1 MKKSFKSVGYAL
13 LAGLMLFSAGCSTG
27 QAPETKKYTVT
38 FSQDG
43 FADVSYSVEEGASI
57 AQKDIPATK
66 PVEGYT
72 VVWEEKSLTNIQ
84 KDITIE
90 AIATPNDYTVTYLLD
105 TEEGETLETGLTQT
119 ITYDSAYTLATP
131 TLYGYTFAGWQLED
145 QTIVS
150 QTGTQWKIAKDI
162 TVSATWSGNYYTLT
176 FVDQNGVS
184 TPVIVEN
191 GDTIQES
198 QIPAIEQT
206 KTGYELSWNVLDFSQ
221 ITSNTNVSIKETAKT
236 YTITYAA
243 TGDPIDGT
251 TVELTYDALCSAL
264 NMSLTKEGY
273 NFQGWKYGD
282 ALYTNETKWNIAND
296 VTLVAN
302 WVEKDKV
309 TVTFYNT
316 DGSATAKTIYKGETL
331 TDIPAIKTKEG
342 YTVDTQNWYL
352 DAACTQVASFAN
364 LQEGI
369 SVYAKATANKYV
381 ITYSVPE
388 DASVNNTQ
396 EQVTYDA
403 DYTLKTPTRE
413 LYTFGG
419 WTTADGKALPQT
431 GKWTTVGN
439 TTLTATWVANYYE
452 ITFVHLDNTVETIK
466 VENGKTLSASA
477 IPANQTKKGHTVAWT
492 ITDFTTVT
500 GNTTVNEVATAN
512 TYTIT
517 YQLKS
522 DESITGETTVTVTY
536 GEEFTLAV
544 PTNTDST
551 KKFNYWKNVL
561 TGEKVVGGTWL
572 YDTDITL
579 EVKWDILD
587 EEWTKNY

>member
-13 LAGLMLFSAGCSTG
+13 LSGLMLFSAGCSAG
-27 QAPETKKYTVT
+27 QTPETKKYTVT

-43 FADVSYSVEEGASI
+43 FADVKYTVEAGASI

-66 PVEGYT
+66 AVEGYT
-72 VVWEEKSLTNIQ
+72 VVWEEKALTNIQ
-84 KDITIE
+84 SDITIE
-90 AIATPNDYTVTYLLD
+90 AIATPNDYTITYVLD
-105 TEEGETLETGLTQT
+105 TEAGESMEAGLTQT

-131 TLYGYTFAGWQLED
+131 TLYGYTFVGWMTED
-145 QTIVS
+145 SIVP
-150 QTGTQWKIAKDI
+150 QTGAQWKIAKDI
-162 TVSATWSGNYYTLT
+162 TVSASWAGNFYTLT

-184 TPVIVEN
+184 TPVVLEN
-191 GDTIQES
+191 GDTIKES

-206 KTGYELSWNVLDFSQ
+206 KVGYELSWDVVDFGQ
-221 ITSNTNVSIKETAKT
+221 LTSNTTVNIKETAKT
-236 YTITYAA
+236 YTATYDAD
-243 TGDPIDGT
+243 GYDIDGT

-282 ALYTNETKWNIAND
+282 ALYTNEAKWNIAND
-296 VTLVAN
+296 VTLVAD

-316 DGSATAKTIYKGETL
+316 DGSATAKTIYQGETL
-331 TDIPAIKTKEG
+331 TDIPAIKAKDG
-342 YTVDTQNWYL
+342 YTVDSENWYL

-388 DASVNNTQ
+388 DAAVNNKQQ
-396 EQVTYDA
+396 EVTYDA

-419 WTTADGKALPQT
+419 WATLDGKAVPQT
-431 GKWTTVGN
+431 GKWTMTSGA
-439 TTLTATWVANYYE
+439 TLTATWVANYYE
-452 ITFVHLDNTVETIK
+452 ITFVHLDNSVDTIK
-466 VENGKTLSASA
+466 VEKGKTLAVSAV
-477 IPANQTKKGHTVAWT
+477 PANQTQKGHTVAWSV
-492 ITDFTTVT
+492 TDFSTIT
-500 GNTTVNEVATAN
+500 GNTTVNEVATPN

-522 DESITGETTVTVTY
+522 GEAITGETTVTVTY
-536 GEEFTLAV
+536 GEDYTLAI
-544 PTNTDST
+544 PTNTDDT
-551 KKFNYWKNVL
+551 KKFKNWTIVGSN
-561 TGEKVVGGTWL
+561 TVVANGTWT
-572 YDTDITL
+572 YDTNITL
-579 EVKWDILD
+579 EANWDKLD